1 MRSIVIVLR
10 VSVFMERL
18 SNGPL
23 FSKRLISISH
33 MDTMTSFG
41 MTLARKLRDTN
52 YRVKLVVRIVGARL
66 WMKGGI

>member
-18 SNGPL
+18 SNGPP

-33 MDTMTSFG
+33 MDTMTSSG
-41 MTLARKLRDTN
+41 MTLARKLHDIN

-66 WMKGGI
+66 WMKAGI